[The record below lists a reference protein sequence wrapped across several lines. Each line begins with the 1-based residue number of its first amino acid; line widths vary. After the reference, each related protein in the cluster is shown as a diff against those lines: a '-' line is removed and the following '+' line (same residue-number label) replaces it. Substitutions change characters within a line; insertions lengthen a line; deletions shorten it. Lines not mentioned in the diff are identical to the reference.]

1 MSEFSEVLNS
11 SARLIFTLDSDFFE
25 IITLSLSIS
34 ITALVIS
41 TLISLPIAVFL
52 ATNFFYGKSVVIL
65 MFNSFMGLPPVL
77 VGLFLYVLFSNSGPL
92 GFIEILY
99 TPKIMILAQI
109 ILIVPI
115 IVSLSQQVLEEM
127 YLEYKELLLSL
138 GANSKEMMA
147 TILWDSRYLLVT
159 SILAGLGR
167 SMSEVGAIIIVGGN
181 IAHFT
186 RVMTTSIALE
196 TSRGNLELA
205 IALGIILII
214 ISILINLLVFAVKK
228 FAKKLSYD

>member
-138 GANSKEMMA
+138 GANSKEIMT

-214 ISILINLLVFAVKK
+214 ISILINLLVFTVKK

>member
-1 MSEFSEVLNS
+1 
-11 SARLIFTLDSDFFE
+11 
-25 IITLSLSIS
+25 
-34 ITALVIS
+34 
-41 TLISLPIAVFL
+41 
-52 ATNFFYGKSVVIL
+52 
-65 MFNSFMGLPPVL
+65 
-77 VGLFLYVLFSNSGPL
+77 
-92 GFIEILY
+92 
-99 TPKIMILAQI
+99 MILAQI

-138 GANSKEMMA
+138 GANSNEIMA

-214 ISILINLLVFAVKK
+214 ISILINLLVFTVKK

>member
-1 MSEFSEVLNS
+1 
-11 SARLIFTLDSDFFE
+11 
-25 IITLSLSIS
+25 
-34 ITALVIS
+34 
-41 TLISLPIAVFL
+41 
-52 ATNFFYGKSVVIL
+52 
-65 MFNSFMGLPPVL
+65 
-77 VGLFLYVLFSNSGPL
+77 
-92 GFIEILY
+92 
-99 TPKIMILAQI
+99 MILAQI

-138 GANSKEMMA
+138 GANSKEIMT

>member
-115 IVSLSQQVLEEM
+115 IVSLSQQVLEEI

-214 ISILINLLVFAVKK
+214 ISILINLLVFTVKK

>member
-138 GANSKEMMA
+138 GANSNEIMA

-214 ISILINLLVFAVKK
+214 ISILINLLVFTVKK

>member
-214 ISILINLLVFAVKK
+214 ISILINLLVFTVKK